1 MPASTILE
9 DISQALELWSQQLLN
24 VETKISRV
32 VDFQENLV
40 ADLRRKVD
48 ASIISEQDSTEF
60 EYIADLWLN
69 LYKSFICCS
78 AGAGF
83 ADRDVITY
91 LIELY
96 EVKQISKELFVR
108 IVLELCRNSGQN
120 LNLS

>member
-60 EYIADLWLN
+60 KYI
-69 LYKSFICCS
+69 
-78 AGAGF
+78 
-83 ADRDVITY
+83 
-91 LIELY
+91 
-96 EVKQISKELFVR
+96 
-108 IVLELCRNSGQN
+108 
-120 LNLS
+120 